1 MKTATALEI
10 AAHTARL
17 VQLCATFQA
26 QYGRHY
32 TLKPGSSAEVWSLYN
47 QIHNQQIA
55 IAQLLSQKAV
65 ETPHDGGHRWWE
77 HEDMIDLSNAK
88 ALMQQVTHL
97 IATCAYFEAE
107 THETDWSYAIYCAE
121 STIAGLLHP
130 AALQVALSSF
140 QVKSE
145 RYAG

>member
-1 MKTATALEI
+1 MKTHTALEI
-10 AAHTARL
+10 AAHTAAL
-17 VQLCATFQA
+17 VQLCAAFQA
-26 QYGRHY
+26 QYGRY
-32 TLKPGSSAEVWSLYN
+32 CTLKPGSSPEAWSLYN
-47 QIHNQQIA
+47 EITNRQIA
-55 IAQLLSQKAV
+55 IGQLLDEKAV
-65 ETPHDGGHRWWE
+65 ETPNNSFARWWE
-77 HEDMIDLSNAK
+77 HQDVMDLSNAK
-88 ALMQQVTHL
+88 TLMQQVSHL

-121 STIAGLLHP
+121 STIAGLIHP

>member
-1 MKTATALEI
+1 MNTATALEI
-10 AAHTARL
+10 AAHAAHL

-32 TLKPGSSAEVWSLYN
+32 TLKPGSSTEAWSLYN

-55 IAQLLSQKAV
+55 IARLLDQKAV
-65 ETPHDGGHRWWE
+65 ETPHHGGHRWWE
-77 HEDMIDLSNAK
+77 REDLLDVCNAK
-88 ALMQQVTHL
+88 TLMQQASNL

-107 THETDWSYAIYCAE
+107 TQETDWSYAIYCAE

-130 AALQVALSSF
+130 AALQVALSSTP
-140 QVKSE
+140 VKSE
-145 RYAG
+145 RYAS